1 MEERKEA
8 FGNFLPK
15 KHEGKNDSTFGGKL
29 GDGSMGEESSRNG
42 NEMNFIT
49 RNFGREFYNANS
61 REI

>member
-29 GDGSMGEESSRNG
+29 GKGVWGKNLREEMG
-42 NEMNFIT
+42 MK
-49 RNFGREFYNANS
+49 
-61 REI
+61 